1 MLSRDSRTSPE
12 CLDCGAPLDAKAA
25 AAATRC
31 KQCVLKYQVQV
42 FLLRKF
48 LSETAAG

>member
-1 MLSRDSRTSPE
+1 MLSRESRTPAE
-12 CLDCGAPLDAKAA
+12 CLDCGASLDAKTAA
-25 AAATRC
+25 ASTRC

-48 LSETAAG
+48 LSETAFG